1 MTRILF
7 YLEDYPH
14 DIWREC
20 IHAIDPDV
28 EFIGNPNW
36 GSPDDGDAYAFVW
49 EPKPGLLAQY
59 TNIKAIF
66 SLGAG
71 VDHILADPALPKD
84 VPIIRM
90 GDEGLKEGMAEFVL
104 MNVLMHHRKTPEL
117 IAAQR
122 QHHWKRVFSLAARD
136 VRVGILGY
144 GALGA
149 RAAAALAPLGYDIA
163 AWSRS
168 PKPAEDG
175 VSHFTGMAEL
185 NDFLARTDIL
195 VGLLPSTPETE
206 NLLDFDRLSRLPE
219 GAAVI
224 NAGRGSLIILDDLM
238 ALLDSGY
245 ISGASLDVFPVE
257 PLPKDH
263 KIWDYDNV
271 VITPH
276 SAAITRPDTAADY
289 VLRNIRRIENGE
301 APENLLNTNLGY

>member
-14 DIWREC
+14 DIWRES
-20 IHAIDPDV
+20 IHAIDPNV
-28 EFIGNPNW
+28 EFLGNPDW

-49 EPKPGLLAQY
+49 EPRPGLLAQY
-59 TNIKAIF
+59 PNIRAIF

-71 VDHILADPALPKD
+71 VDHILADPDLPKD
-84 VPIIRM
+84 IPIIRM

-122 QHHWKRVFSLAARD
+122 QHHWKRVFSLAAKD

-144 GALGA
+144 GALGK
-149 RAAAALAPLGYDIA
+149 RAAVALKPIGYDIA

-168 PKPAEDG
+168 SKTDEEG
-175 VSHFTGMAEL
+175 ITHFTGEDQL

-219 GAAVI
+219 GASVI
-224 NAGRGSLIILDDLM
+224 NAGRGSLIVLEDLM

-245 ISGASLDVFPVE
+245 ISGASLDVFPTE

-289 VLRNIRRIENGE
+289 VLRNIRRIKNGE
-301 APENLLNTNLGY
+301 VPENLLNTNLGY